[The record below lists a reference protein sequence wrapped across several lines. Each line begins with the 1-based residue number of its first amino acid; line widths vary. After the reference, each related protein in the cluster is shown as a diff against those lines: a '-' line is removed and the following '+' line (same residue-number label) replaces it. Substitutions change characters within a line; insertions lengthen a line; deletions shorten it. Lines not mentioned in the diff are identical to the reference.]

1 MKISIK
7 EKINTNLK
15 INSDLSINTEEAINN
30 FLQVG
35 CGRCEYVGTPKCKVL
50 IWNSEV
56 IELRNILKTTE
67 LVEEY
72 KWSVPCYTINGKN
85 VVILSA
91 LKNSATLNFF
101 KGELIEDKYHKLV
114 SPGPNSQSGKYLK
127 FKNITEILD
136 NKEIILYYIHSAI
149 EIEKSG
155 RSVDYKAKNELVYP
169 EELLDIFSK
178 NEELKAKFEELTPG
192 KKRAYIL
199 HFTAPKQSKT
209 KIGRIE
215 KQIPNILKG
224 NAFNPFGK

>member
-1 MKISIK
+1 MKK
-7 EKINTNLK
+7 NTTTNTNIELNKELK
-15 INSDLSINTEEAINN
+15 IDTNQAIKN

-35 CGRCEYVGTPKCKVL
+35 CGRCEYVGTPNCKVI
-50 IWNSEV
+50 IWNAEV
-56 IELRNILKTTE
+56 VELRNILKSTE

-91 LKNSATLNFF
+91 LKNSSTLNFF
-101 KGELIEDKYHKLV
+101 KGELIEDKYNRLV

-127 FKNITEILD
+127 FTNLSDILE
-136 NKEIILYYIHSAI
+136 NKEIILYYINSAI
-149 EIEKSG
+149 EIEQNGKK
-155 RSVDYKAKNELVYP
+155 VDFKAKNELVYP
-169 EELLDIFSK
+169 IELLDIFAE

-209 KIGRIE
+209 RISRIE
-215 KQIPNILKG
+215 KQIPNILDGKPY
-224 NAFNPFGK
+224 NPFGK